1 MSSLAPSFRRVS
13 STTSRL
19 IESYCSDCGLFIA
32 SSPAQQ
38 TLEMMEQLHRCQTST
53 GEVSREQVE
62 RLLRELSARETD
74 LIQWIQSS
82 ERNARWFT
90 ADPMSAIRAANL
102 GIDERTLDQLEL
114 ITLSIAKKLRN
125 AS

>member
-1 MSSLAPSFRRVS
+1 
-13 STTSRL
+13 
-19 IESYCSDCGLFIA
+19 
-32 SSPAQQ
+32 
-38 TLEMMEQLHRCQTST
+38 MMEQLHRCQTST
-53 GEVSREQVE
+53 EEVSREQVE

-82 ERNARWFT
+82 ERNTRWFT

>member
-82 ERNARWFT
+82 ERNTRWFT